1 MSDYGNN
8 ETGSYSLNLEK
19 LNGPCRTPTPIS
31 CGQILSGAIDVILD
45 KDPYTLTVNA
55 GDVMSMQTA
64 GLFTRMELYDSMGSQ
79 ISSINGNTPLN
90 YTFATGGAYTLWVSD
105 YGNNETGSYSL
116 NLEKLNGPCRTPT
129 PISCGQILSGAI
141 DVILDKDPP
150 YTLTVNAGDVMSMQT
165 AGLFT
170 RMELYDSMGSR
181 YPLSMAILLLTIPSP
196 RAAPIPFG

>member
-1 MSDYGNN
+1 
-8 ETGSYSLNLEK
+8 
-19 LNGPCRTPTPIS
+19 
-31 CGQILSGAIDVILD
+31 
-45 KDPYTLTVNA
+45 
-55 GDVMSMQTA
+55 MQTA

-141 DVILDKDPP
+141 DVILDKDP
-150 YTLTVNAGDVMSMQT
+150 
-165 AGLFT
+165 
-170 RMELYDSMGSR
+170 
-181 YPLSMAILLLTIPSP
+181 IP
-196 RAAPIPFG
+196 

>member
-1 MSDYGNN
+1 MSGTISTVG
-8 ETGSYSLNLEK
+8 ET
-19 LNGPCRTPTPIS
+19 
-31 CGQILSGAIDVILD
+31 
-45 KDPYTLTVNA
+45 DPYTLTVNA

-141 DVILDKDPP
+141 DVILDKDP

-165 AGLFT
+165 A
-170 RMELYDSMGSR
+170 
-181 YPLSMAILLLTIPSP
+181 
-196 RAAPIPFG
+196 